1 MKKSFL
7 GKVLMMASF
16 VAILGGFSSCKD
28 YSEDRY
34 SDLLGK
40 LENQNSSLNDA
51 LDAQKNELLAQ
62 IADLEAAQQAC
73 KEECEQKMKELKD
86 NLNDAKNEWNK
97 NLASEVA
104 TLTAVDANLQSQ
116 IDAINALLGS
126 NTSGK
131 TVIEQINE
139 VNQAAANAAANAAS
153 ALEQLKTVN
162 ATTADF
168 EERIKAL
175 ESWKTEVDA
184 LIVGWSEEVKK
195 VAEDA
200 AKALADAKANAER
213 IEVMETLAQDQAEK
227 LDSIAD
233 AMNGYASKEELEKV
247 AEQAAK
253 IDDVIEELKDLAT
266 KQELEEVKALA
277 EANFV
282 AAKAYTDEQIAFVI
296 KTFNKKFNDVNDN
309 IDELENAFGEL
320 DAAVDALTD
329 AMKDS
334 LNNINESLNALRDS
348 LMNTNA
354 YLSVLE
360 DYVDVLA
367 SEIDDANLK
376 ISDLEAKMDSV
387 DAVLAARLDKVE
399 KDVEAVKAQVDANTA
414 AINNLTDAFKKLI
427 TSVIIQGTK
436 NPITGSWATPFNT
449 RSNILAAYYGYAG
462 AAGVKFPTELPRFY
476 ADNANVLMTAKDLEM
491 LNVTP
496 ITVDADAMIL
506 GGTGNAGTLYLTV
519 NPNTVDFSNTK
530 FSLVNSQDE
539 FSGVTLSGIEK
550 SDAVL
555 NFGFSRAANN
565 GFYEAKA
572 TVAKE
577 DVEDLKL
584 AIDLGEI
591 KEVAKDIVDGNG
603 ISVSGIATTMYN
615 TLSAFNLE
623 ANGVKASWTDAEG
636 EHSTYSQYAVAAT
649 VVKPLSY
656 AFGKDFN
663 FTSVPG
669 VDRVENFIGTMSD
682 KVYNKLMSYI
692 PDFSGMS
699 FTAPTINKITIPT
712 LNPDDCKVTFVVDI
726 NTTVEYE
733 LNMTVPIED
742 VKINDMNGSTESIK
756 VKVPEKTHSVVVE
769 KVVGGSKVTE
779 NQDIT
784 IPEYEI
790 EVPSSNFVVNGQT
803 VQIKDVQIKQMLNIP
818 VKYTYTGEQ
827 NIYDVVN
834 KLYGNITGSIEGVND
849 MLDQLDSFMDDVN
862 SMLDE
867 LNKIKDVTNKV
878 EDVKDALVSQITK
891 YLDIFNNK
899 FCSLVN
905 STNDALQPVMF
916 VKTTDGFSKLSQTKG
931 APTMFSN
938 GSVILIPTSYTAEIL
953 APAYKKL
960 VGVTNVINGSAS
972 AQAGNADC
980 VAALKKVNAQTGV
993 AEILAGDT
1001 YAVSATFEA
1010 GYIYEVVYT
1019 AVDFH
1024 GVVNTKKFYVTVK

>member
-40 LENQNSSLNDA
+40 LEDQNSSLNDA
-51 LDAQKNELLAQ
+51 LDAQKNDLLAQ

-73 KEECEQKMKELKD
+73 KDECAQKMKELENNWD
-86 NLNDAKNEWNK
+86 K

-104 TLTAVDANLQSQ
+104 TLTAVDGNLQSQ
-116 IDAINALLGS
+116 IDAINELLGS

-139 VNQAAANAAANAAS
+139 VNQAAANAAANAES
-153 ALEQLKTVN
+153 ALEQLKAVN
-162 ATTADF
+162 ATTANF
-168 EERIKAL
+168 EGRIKAL
-175 ESWKTEVDA
+175 ETWKTEVEA
-184 LIVGWSEEVKK
+184 LIVGWNEEVKK

-213 IEVMETLAQDQAEK
+213 IEVMEALAQQQAEK
-227 LDSIAD
+227 LDSIAE

-253 IDDVIEELKDLAT
+253 IDDVIEQLKDFAT
-266 KQELEEVKALA
+266 KQELDEVKALA

-282 AAKAYTDEQIAFVI
+282 AAKAYTDQQITFVI
-296 KTFNKKFNDVNDN
+296 NTFNKKFNNVNDS
-309 IDELENAFGEL
+309 IDALKNYFSEL
-320 DAAVDALTD
+320 DASVDAFTE

-334 LNNINESLNALRDS
+334 FL
-348 LMNTNA
+348 NTNL
-354 YLSVLE
+354 YLETLKNSVDVLE
-360 DYVDVLA
+360 DELNN
-367 SEIDDANLK
+367 ANLK
-376 ISDLEAKMDSV
+376 IADLEAKMDSV

-506 GGTGNAGTLYLTV
+506 GDDGNAGTLYLTV

-539 FSGVTLSGIEK
+539 FSGVTLSPIEQ

-572 TVAKE
+572 TVAEE

-584 AIDLGEI
+584 AIDLEEI

-656 AFGKDFN
+656 AFGKDLEIN
-663 FTSVPG
+663 HTPG
-669 VDRVENFIGTMSD
+669 VDRIESFIG
-682 KVYNKLMSYI
+682 KVTEKVKAAI
-692 PDFSGMS
+692 
-699 FTAPTINKITIPT
+699 AKANKITNIELVEISQIT
-712 LNPDDCKVTFVVDI
+712 LPSAPVVDSLVV
-726 NTTVEYE
+726 TV
-733 LNMTVPIED
+733 
-742 VKINDMNGSTESIK
+742 
-756 VKVPEKTHSVVVE
+756 
-769 KVVGGSKVTE
+769 
-779 NQDIT
+779 T
-784 IPEYEI
+784 IPA
-790 EVPSSNFVVNGQT
+790 QT
-803 VQIKDVQIKQMLNIP
+803 VTGTGGVETTIP
-818 VKYTYTGEQ
+818 AQTITQKVSIQ
-827 NIYDVVN
+827 DVVDQ
-834 KLYGNITGSIEGVND
+834 LYGNIT
-849 MLDQLDSFMDDVN
+849 DSFKDVN
-862 SMLDE
+862 EMLASLEGMMDQINDV
-867 LNKIKDVTNKV
+867 LNTAKNLQASATNLADKLQS
-878 EDVKDALVSQITK
+878 KLTSF
-891 YLDIFNNK
+891 LDIFNNK
-899 FCSLVN
+899 FVSVANNANKVLRPILLV
-905 STNDALQPVMF
+905 Q
-916 VKTTDGFSKLSQTKG
+916 TTDGFHKLSQ
-931 APTMFSN
+931 ASNNPT
-938 GSVILIPTSYTAEIL
+938 VITGTSLNLIPTSHTLEIL

-960 VGVTNVINGSAS
+960 VGVTNVFKGAAN
-972 AQAGNADC
+972 AQAGDKAC
-980 VAALKKVNAQTGV
+980 KEALTKVNDQI
-993 AEILAGDT
+993 AEILPGDT
-1001 YAVSATFEA
+1001 YVVSATFQA
-1010 GYIYEVVYT
+1010 GYVYEVVYT
-1019 AVDFH
+1019 AVDFF
-1024 GVVNTKKFYVTVK
+1024 GMVDTKKFYVTVK